1 MAGVSKKVAK
11 EVTFL
16 AAKWAAKY
24 GSRVYGDMLNYKI
37 SAEMAIIPR
46 KIATKVLTDSTRQA
60 LSALPT
66 YLSTFAMLPEM
77 FNSGELLL
85 KEIKELFNTAGTR
98 EQKEKLG
105 PIIEK
110 KIQHHLDSYRGKLS
124 LQFFIDTIQL
134 IIPIPFFG
142 WSH

>member
-1 MAGVSKKVAK
+1 MMVSISKKVAK

-46 KIATKVLTDSTRQA
+46 KIAGKILTKSTRQA
-60 LSALPT
+60 LSSLPT
-66 YLSTFAMLPEM
+66 YLSTFAILPEM
-77 FNSGELLL
+77 FASGEQLM
-85 KEIKELFNTAGTR
+85 KEIKELTAAAGTR
-98 EQKEKLG
+98 EQKQKLA
-105 PIIEK
+105 PIILK
-110 KIQHHLDSYRGKLS
+110 KVRRHLDSYHGKLK

-134 IIPIPFFG
+134 IIPIPFSG
-142 WSH
+142 WS